1 VGMRFFNVW
10 SEEGSREDMLYRML
24 KDNTAEYLTRHKRDW
39 IHVHD
44 VVRAICY
51 LIPVL
56 MFFGGGIVS
65 AVLATVIYSI
75 PPIVRLTCLG
85 LTQVSGTYS
94 EVSRSFGGTL
104 IQTLRKIKFPLAVP
118 SLVIGFNQT
127 VIMAFEATYLGS
139 NGWLIK
145 FQKNNL
151 IIDPWLKGDLIFPPG
166 EWFFKGSLEKEIS
179 IDKEIDI
186 ILLTQGLPDH
196 CHIPTLEMFRKDI
209 PIICPKSAVETLK
222 KIGFSSIKMLKPT
235 EKTKLFNLSFEA
247 TAGAPVPQIENG
259 YIVKD
264 DQDNGFY
271 IEPHGY
277 LDENL
282 NKQNLDAVITPTKNL
297 ELPLVGSFVKGAD
310 VIPKLINKFKPKY
323 ILSSTIGGDAKYSGF
338 LNNFISVQDYE
349 EELDCNLV
357 DLKSMQSIMI

>member
-1 VGMRFFNVW
+1 M
-10 SEEGSREDMLYRML
+10 
-24 KDNTAEYLTRHKRDW
+24 T
-39 IHVHD
+39 
-44 VVRAICY
+44 
-51 LIPVL
+51 
-56 MFFGGGIVS
+56 
-65 AVLATVIYSI
+65 
-75 PPIVRLTCLG
+75 
-85 LTQVSGTYS
+85 
-94 EVSRSFGGTL
+94 
-104 IQTLRKIKFPLAVP
+104 
-118 SLVIGFNQT
+118 
-127 VIMAFEATYLGS
+127 FEATYLGS

-145 FQKNNL
+145 FQKTNL

-166 EWFFKGSLEKEIS
+166 EWFFKGSLKEEIL
-179 IDKEIDI
+179 IDKKIDI

-196 CHIPTLEMFRKDI
+196 CHVPTLEIFRKDI
-209 PIICPKSAVETLK
+209 PIICPKSAFKTLE

-235 EKTKLFNLSFEA
+235 EKTNQFNLSFEA

-264 DQDNGFY
+264 DQDKGFY

-310 VIPKLINKFKPKY
+310 VIPKLINKFNPKY
-323 ILSSTIGGDAKYSGF
+323 ILSSTIGVDAKYSGF
-338 LNNFISVQDYE
+338 LNNFISAQDYA
-349 EELDCNLV
+349 EELNCNLV

>member
-1 VGMRFFNVW
+1 M
-10 SEEGSREDMLYRML
+10 
-24 KDNTAEYLTRHKRDW
+24 
-39 IHVHD
+39 
-44 VVRAICY
+44 
-51 LIPVL
+51 
-56 MFFGGGIVS
+56 
-65 AVLATVIYSI
+65 
-75 PPIVRLTCLG
+75 
-85 LTQVSGTYS
+85 
-94 EVSRSFGGTL
+94 
-104 IQTLRKIKFPLAVP
+104 
-118 SLVIGFNQT
+118 
-127 VIMAFEATYLGS
+127 
-139 NGWLIK
+139 
-145 FQKNNL
+145 
-151 IIDPWLKGDLIFPPG
+151 
-166 EWFFKGSLEKEIS
+166 
-179 IDKEIDI
+179 
-186 ILLTQGLPDH
+186 LTQGLPDH
-196 CHIPTLEMFRKDI
+196 CHVPTLEMFRKDI

-235 EKTKLFNLSFEA
+235 EKTNLFNLSFEA

-282 NKQNLDAVITPTKNL
+282 KKQSLDAVITPTKNL

-310 VIPKLINKFKPKY
+310 VIPKLINKFNPKY

>member
-1 VGMRFFNVW
+1 M
-10 SEEGSREDMLYRML
+10 
-24 KDNTAEYLTRHKRDW
+24 T
-39 IHVHD
+39 
-44 VVRAICY
+44 
-51 LIPVL
+51 
-56 MFFGGGIVS
+56 
-65 AVLATVIYSI
+65 
-75 PPIVRLTCLG
+75 
-85 LTQVSGTYS
+85 
-94 EVSRSFGGTL
+94 
-104 IQTLRKIKFPLAVP
+104 
-118 SLVIGFNQT
+118 
-127 VIMAFEATYLGS
+127 FEATYLGS

-145 FQKNNL
+145 FKKTNL

-166 EWFFKGSLEKEIS
+166 EWFFKGSLEKEIL

-196 CHIPTLEMFRKDI
+196 CHVPTLEMFRKDI
-209 PIICPKSAVETLK
+209 PIICPKSAFEKLE
-222 KIGFSSIKMLKPT
+222 KIGFRSIKLLKPN
-235 EKTKLFNLSFEA
+235 EKTTQFNLSFEA

-282 NKQNLDAVITPTKNL
+282 NKQSLDAVITPTKNL

-310 VIPKLINKFKPKY
+310 VIPKLINKFNPKY

-338 LNNFISVQDYE
+338 LNNFISVQDNE
-349 EELDCNLV
+349 EKLNCDLV
-357 DLKSMQSIMI
+357 DLKSMQSITI

>member
-1 VGMRFFNVW
+1 M
-10 SEEGSREDMLYRML
+10 
-24 KDNTAEYLTRHKRDW
+24 T
-39 IHVHD
+39 
-44 VVRAICY
+44 
-51 LIPVL
+51 
-56 MFFGGGIVS
+56 
-65 AVLATVIYSI
+65 
-75 PPIVRLTCLG
+75 
-85 LTQVSGTYS
+85 
-94 EVSRSFGGTL
+94 
-104 IQTLRKIKFPLAVP
+104 
-118 SLVIGFNQT
+118 
-127 VIMAFEATYLGS
+127 FEATYLGS

-145 FQKNNL
+145 FKKTNL

-166 EWFFKGSLEKEIS
+166 EWFFKGSLEEEIL

-196 CHIPTLEMFRKDI
+196 CHVPTLEMFRKDI
-209 PIICPKSAVETLK
+209 PIICPKSALETLE
-222 KIGFSSIKMLKPT
+222 KIGFSSIKVLKPT
-235 EKTKLFNLSFEA
+235 EKTNQFNLNFEA

-310 VIPKLINKFKPKY
+310 VIPKLINKFNPKF
-323 ILSSTIGGDAKYSGF
+323 ILSSTVGGEAKYSGF
-338 LNNFISVQDYE
+338 LNKFISVQEYK
-349 EELDCNLV
+349 EELNCNLI
-357 DLKSMQSIMI
+357 DLESMQSIMI